1 MQTTVQTL
9 RTRVFACRAHTTI
22 TLGLLLILPFAQS
35 GFAQQ
40 TTPLN
45 FENNYFVTGDYVV
58 AGVGLRGLGVNGFAK
73 KQFTMPDANSV
84 PATGVPQGADIVAAL
99 LYWETVESSG
109 TAFAGQNGFFRP
121 VFAGGPATGYP
132 ISGVVLGNPNA
143 PVSWSSGGCS
153 GSSQGSKTM
162 RTYAADVSRF
172 LPQDSQGNIL
182 ANGTYE
188 VGLAD
193 SGSNGGG
200 TPLTLG
206 ASLIIIYR
214 AITPSL
220 PLTSVVIYDGAF
232 APSNGSSTMSQT
244 MQGFYQA
251 AANPISK
258 LTHIVGNGQSN
269 KYETVSL
276 DGVNLPSRYGNL
288 PPFPGYYN
296 GSWDNP
302 TWSFSGASSPVQAND
317 ASATTTVVPTS
328 SNGGCVSW
336 GAVIMSTTVQNSD
349 NDGILDVWKQNQGYC
364 DASVNEG
371 ACTTTDPSWVSLLG
385 ATLGKKD
392 LFVQLDHMCS
402 IVKADGTCD
411 TTNGYSFNPSAS
423 ALAMLT
429 NAFSPKGINL
439 HLIPGNSGYP
449 AALAT
454 GAIQE
459 QTCTDTT
466 DASGNPVL
474 CEYPNQPGL
483 IGWKAGFEFL
493 KNQPLNYPDE
503 TSCEQAL
510 SGPCI
515 RRFQHGR
522 KDSYHYALFAHA
534 VGLPE
539 WGLQGGSLTN
549 IVASG
554 NTVTFTTSAPHGLT
568 AGTDRVTITDAITNP
583 SLNGTYLV
591 QTANGN
597 TFTIQ
602 IPTAAN
608 ATYTQSTDPWL
619 SVASGRIRSTSGV
632 SDIGGADSL
641 VTLGLWKAAGQTDPV
656 EAGTFMHELGHS
668 LTLTHGGLYYDTPG
682 SYVPTLE
689 PNCKPNYQSVMSYQ
703 FQVDLLD
710 AGVLDYS
717 EQQLSPLNEN
727 GLPAGLTTT
736 DGSPLAYSTTKWYS
750 PFPPGGVGSP
760 VKAHCDGTPL
770 SPNTDPDPTMY
781 LVEGAANPI
790 TPASAWVS
798 GSDVNFDGTTSAA
811 LRGYDDWANLDLRQ
825 IGATGSEIYGGGKLT
840 VGTGKLTVG
849 TGKLTV
855 GTGKLTVGAGKL
867 TVGTG
872 VGDLTFETANSYAR
886 SPRSLTATQA
896 PPPYVHLNWFAP
908 TFGQIGSYNIYRS
921 TNGATAVLISSVLGT
936 SLTFTDTAV
945 TCGPTYSYFVTAVLA
960 NTNPPQESVP
970 SNTTSAIPTC
980 RPTSTTVTSSVNP
993 SIYGQS
999 VTFTATVANTSG
1011 DAATPTGSVQFS
1023 VDGAPFGAAVPLS
1036 GSGTA
1041 ITATSGAT
1049 ATLIVSGS
1057 PHTINAVYTN
1067 TDGGFSGSSGTV
1079 SQAVNPAPTST
1090 TMASS
1095 VNPSIYGQSVTF
1107 TATVAN
1113 IAGAAIS
1120 TATPT
1125 GSVQFYVDG
1134 AASGASVPLSGSGAA
1149 ATAASGATATL
1160 TVNGS
1165 PHTIKA
1171 VYTNADGNFNGS
1183 FGTLSQTV
1191 NPAPTSTTVASS
1203 VNPSIYGQSITFTAT
1218 VANIAGAA
1226 ISTATPTGS
1235 VQFYV
1240 DGAASGASVPLSGS
1254 GAAAKAASGATA
1266 TLTVSGS
1273 PHIIKSVYTNTDG
1286 NFSGS
1291 SGTQS
1296 PGQTVNP
1303 APTSTTVA
1311 SSVNPSIV
1319 GQLVTFTATVA
1330 NTAGAGISTATP
1342 TGSVQFMDG
1351 PSLLGTPQTVSGLGT
1366 ATLTTSALTVGTHPI
1381 TAVYTNIDGNFRG
1394 STSTSVTQFVQDFTI
1409 AATPSAQ
1416 TISSGHQAVY
1426 SIALTPISGLTGT
1439 IALSCSGAP
1448 PNSTCSVS
1456 PSTANLQSTSVAS
1469 TVTLSSNKNVNHGT
1483 FTLTFTGALVGGNLT
1498 HSTTV
1503 QLTVK

>member
-1 MQTTVQTL
+1 MRITVQTL
-9 RTRVFACRAHTTI
+9 RTLLLSCRPARATI
-22 TLGLLLILPFAQS
+22 TLGLLLILGFAPS
-35 GFAQQ
+35 GFTQQ
-40 TTPLN
+40 TAPLN

-58 AGVGLRGLGVNGFAK
+58 AGVGLRGLGVNGFATQ
-73 KQFTMPDANSV
+73 QFTMPDANSV
-84 PATGVPQGADIVAAL
+84 PATGVPQGADIVAAF
-99 LYWETVESSG
+99 LYWETVESSQ

-132 ISGVVLGNPNA
+132 MTGVLLGNPNA

-172 LPQDSQGNIL
+172 LPQDSLGNIV

-188 VGLAD
+188 VRLAD

-214 AITPSL
+214 ALTPSL

-232 APSNGSSTMSQT
+232 APANGSSTMSQT

-251 AANPISK
+251 AAGPISK

-276 DGVNLPSRYGNL
+276 DGVNLASRYGNL

-302 TWSFSGASSPVQAND
+302 TWSFSGASNPVQAND
-317 ASATTTVVPTS
+317 ASATTTVVPNS
-328 SNGGCVSW
+328 SNSGCVSW

-349 NDGILDVWKQNQGYC
+349 DDGLLDVWKQKQGYC

-371 ACTTTDPSWVSLLG
+371 ACTATDPSWVSLPG
-385 ATLGKKD
+385 ATSGKRD

-402 IVKADGTCD
+402 IVNADGSCD
-411 TTNGYSFNPSAS
+411 TTNGYSFYPSDS
-423 ALAMLT
+423 ALTMLT
-429 NAFSPKGINL
+429 NAFLPKGTNGTNL
-439 HLIPGNSGYP
+439 HLIPGNPGYP

-466 DASGNPVL
+466 DASGNLVL
-474 CEYPNQPGL
+474 CEYPNQAGL
-483 IGWKAGFEFL
+483 VGWKAGFEFL

-503 TSCEQAL
+503 NSCQQAL

-534 VGLPE
+534 AGLPE
-539 WGLQGGSLTN
+539 WGLQGGSLTS

-554 NTVTFTTSAPHGLT
+554 NTVTFTTAAPHGLN

-583 SLNGTYLV
+583 SLNGTYFV
-591 QTANGN
+591 QTASGN
-597 TFTIQ
+597 TFSIQ

-608 ATYTQSTDPWL
+608 ATYTPSTDPWL
-619 SVASGRIRSTSGV
+619 SVASGRIRTTSGV

-641 VTLGLWKAAGQTDPV
+641 ITLGLWKAAGQTAPV
-656 EAGTFMHELGHS
+656 QAGTFMHELGHS
-668 LTLTHGGLYYDTPG
+668 LGLTHGGLYYDTPG

-710 AGVLDYS
+710 DGVLDYS
-717 EQQLSPLNEN
+717 EQQLSTLNEN
-727 GLPAGLTTT
+727 GLPAGLAAT
-736 DGSPLAYSTTKWYS
+736 DGGALAYSTTKWYS
-750 PFPPGGVGSP
+750 PVPPNGVGSP
-760 VKAHCDGTPL
+760 VKSHCDGTPL

-781 LVEGAANPI
+781 LVEGAANPLA
-790 TPASAWVS
+790 PASAWLS
-798 GSDVNFDGTTSAA
+798 GSDVNFDGTINAA

-825 IGATGSEIYGGGKLT
+825 IGATGSEISGGGKLT

-872 VGDLTFETANSYAR
+872 VGELTFETANSSVR
-886 SPRSLTATQA
+886 SPRNLTATQTT
-896 PPPYVHLNWFAP
+896 PPRYIQLNWFAP

-921 TNGATAVLISSVLGT
+921 TNGATAVLIRSVPGT
-936 SLTFTDTAV
+936 SLTFTDQAA

-970 SNTTSAIPTC
+970 SNTTAAMPTC
-980 RPTSTTVTSSVNP
+980 ASTSTTVTSSVNP
-993 SIYGQS
+993 SIFGQS
-999 VTFTATVANTSG
+999 ITFTATVANTSG
-1011 DAATPTGSVQFS
+1011 NTATPTGSVQFS
-1023 VDGAPFGAAVPLS
+1023 VDGAPFGAPVVLS
-1036 GSGTA
+1036 GSGSAVTA
-1041 ITATSGAT
+1041 ASGAI
-1049 ATLIVSGS
+1049 ATLTVSGS
-1057 PHTINAVYTN
+1057 PHAINAVYTN
-1067 TDGGFSGSSGTV
+1067 SDGGFIGSSGTLR
-1079 SQAVNPAPTST
+1079 QTVNPAPTST
-1090 TMASS
+1090 TVTSSANPSIYGQSVMFTATVANTSGAGISNATPTGSVQFYVDGAVSGSPISLSGSGAAATAAGGATATLTVVGSPHNIKAVYTNTDGDFIGSSGTLGQTVNPAPTSTIVTSS
-1095 VNPSIYGQSVTF
+1095 VNPSIVGQSVTF

-1113 IAGAAIS
+1113 IAG
-1120 TATPT
+1120 T
-1125 GSVQFYVDG
+1125 
-1134 AASGASVPLSGSGAA
+1134 
-1149 ATAASGATATL
+1149 
-1160 TVNGS
+1160 
-1165 PHTIKA
+1165 
-1171 VYTNADGNFNGS
+1171 
-1183 FGTLSQTV
+1183 
-1191 NPAPTSTTVASS
+1191 
-1203 VNPSIYGQSITFTAT
+1203 
-1218 VANIAGAA
+1218 
-1226 ISTATPTGS
+1226 
-1235 VQFYV
+1235 
-1240 DGAASGASVPLSGS
+1240 
-1254 GAAAKAASGATA
+1254 
-1266 TLTVSGS
+1266 
-1273 PHIIKSVYTNTDG
+1273 
-1286 NFSGS
+1286 
-1291 SGTQS
+1291 
-1296 PGQTVNP
+1296 
-1303 APTSTTVA
+1303 
-1311 SSVNPSIV
+1311 
-1319 GQLVTFTATVA
+1319 
-1330 NTAGAGISTATP
+1330 GISTATP

-1351 PSLLGTPQTVSGLGT
+1351 SSPLGTPKTLSSLGT
-1366 ATLTTSALTVGTHPI
+1366 ATLATSALTAGTHPI

-1394 STSTSVTQFVQDFTI
+1394 STSTSVIQVVQDFSIT
-1409 AATPSAQ
+1409 ATPSAQ
-1416 TISSGHQAVY
+1416 TIPSGHQAIY
-1426 SIALTPISGLTGT
+1426 SITVTPISGLTGT

-1456 PSTANLQSTSVAS
+1456 PSTDNLQGTPVKS
-1469 TVTLSSNKNVNHGT
+1469 TVTLSANKNVNHGT
-1483 FTLTFTGALVGGNLT
+1483 FTLTFTGSLVGGNLS
-1498 HSTTV
+1498 HSSTV
-1503 QLTVK
+1503 QLTVQ

>member
-1 MQTTVQTL
+1 MRTTIKTFRTL
-9 RTRVFACRAHTTI
+9 LLACRPACATT
-22 TLGLLLILPFAQS
+22 TLGLLLILGFAQS

-58 AGVGLRGLGVNGFAK
+58 AGVGLRGLGVNGFATQ
-73 KQFTMPDANSV
+73 QFTMPDANSV
-84 PATGVPQGADIVAAL
+84 PATGVPQGADIVAAF
-99 LYWETVESSG
+99 LYWETVESSQTG
-109 TAFAGQNGFFRP
+109 FAGQNGFFRP
-121 VFAGGPATGYP
+121 VIAGGPATGYP
-132 ISGVVLGNPNA
+132 ITGVLLGNPNA

-182 ANGTYE
+182 ANATYE
-188 VGLAD
+188 VRLAD

-232 APSNGSSTMSQT
+232 APANGSSTMSQT

-251 AANPISK
+251 AAGPISK

-302 TWSFSGASSPVQAND
+302 TWSLSGASNPVQAND
-317 ASATTTVVPTS
+317 ASATTTVVPNS

-349 NDGILDVWKQNQGYC
+349 NDGILDVWKQKQGYC

-371 ACTTTDPSWVSLLG
+371 ACATTDPSWVSLPG
-385 ATLGKKD
+385 ATSGKKD

-402 IVKADGTCD
+402 IVSADGTCD
-411 TTNGYSFNPSAS
+411 TTNGYSFYPSAS
-423 ALAMLT
+423 VLTMLT
-429 NAFSPKGINL
+429 NAFSLKGTNL
-439 HLIPGNSGYP
+439 HLIPGNPGYP

-466 DASGNPVL
+466 DASGNPVS

-483 IGWKAGFEFL
+483 VGWKAGFEFL
-493 KNQPLNYPDE
+493 KNQPLNYKDE

-539 WGLQGGSLTN
+539 WGLQGGSLTSM
-549 IVASG
+549 VTSG
-554 NTVTFTTSAPHGLT
+554 NTVTFTTSTPHRLT

-591 QTANGN
+591 QTASGN

-602 IPTAAN
+602 ILTAAN

-619 SVASGRIRSTSGV
+619 AVASGRIHTTSGV
-632 SDIGGADSL
+632 SDVGGADSL
-641 VTLGLWKAAGQTDPV
+641 ITLGLWKAAGQTDPV
-656 EAGTFMHELGHS
+656 QAGTFMHELGHS
-668 LTLTHGGLYYDTPG
+668 LGLTHGGLYYDTQG

-710 AGVLDYS
+710 QGVLDYS
-717 EQQLSPLNEN
+717 EQQLSTLNEN
-727 GLPAGLTTT
+727 GLPVGLTTT
-736 DGSPLAYSTTKWYS
+736 DGAALAFSTTKWYS
-750 PFPPGGVGSP
+750 PVPPGGVGSP
-760 VKAHCDGTPL
+760 VKSHCDGTPL

-790 TPASAWVS
+790 APASAWVS
-798 GSDVNFDGTTSAA
+798 GSDVNFDGTISAA

-825 IGATGSEIYGGGKLT
+825 IGATGSEIVGGGKLT

-872 VGDLTFETANSYAR
+872 VGELTFETANSSVR
-886 SPRSLTATQA
+886 SPRSLTATQST
-896 PPPYVHLNWFAP
+896 PPRYIQLNWFAP

-980 RPTSTTVTSSVNP
+980 TPTSTTVTSSMNP
-993 SIYGQS
+993 SIFGQS
-999 VTFTATVANTSG
+999 VTFAATVANTSG
-1011 DAATPTGSVQFS
+1011 GTATPTGSVQFS

-1036 GSGTA
+1036 GSGAAVTA
-1041 ITATSGAT
+1041 ASGAT
-1049 ATLIVSGS
+1049 ATLTVSGS

-1067 TDGGFSGSSGTV
+1067 TDGGFNGSSGTL
-1079 SQAVNPAPTST
+1079 SQTVNPAPTST
-1090 TMASS
+1090 TVTTSVNPSIYGQSVTFTSTVVNIAGAGISTATPTGSVQFYVDGVASGAVVPLSRSGAAATAKSSATATLTVSGSPHTIKAVYTNTDRNFNGSSGTLSQTVNPAPTSATVTSS
-1095 VNPSIYGQSVTF
+1095 VNPSIVGQSVTF

-1125 GSVQFYVDG
+1125 GSVQF
-1134 AASGASVPLSGSGAA
+1134 
-1149 ATAASGATATL
+1149 
-1160 TVNGS
+1160 
-1165 PHTIKA
+1165 
-1171 VYTNADGNFNGS
+1171 
-1183 FGTLSQTV
+1183 
-1191 NPAPTSTTVASS
+1191 
-1203 VNPSIYGQSITFTAT
+1203 
-1218 VANIAGAA
+1218 
-1226 ISTATPTGS
+1226 
-1235 VQFYV
+1235 
-1240 DGAASGASVPLSGS
+1240 
-1254 GAAAKAASGATA
+1254 
-1266 TLTVSGS
+1266 
-1273 PHIIKSVYTNTDG
+1273 
-1286 NFSGS
+1286 
-1291 SGTQS
+1291 
-1296 PGQTVNP
+1296 
-1303 APTSTTVA
+1303 
-1311 SSVNPSIV
+1311 
-1319 GQLVTFTATVA
+1319 
-1330 NTAGAGISTATP
+1330 
-1342 TGSVQFMDG
+1342 MDG
-1351 PSLLGTPQTVSGLGT
+1351 LSLLGTPQTVSGLGT
-1366 ATLTTSALTVGTHPI
+1366 ATLTTSALAAGTHPI
-1381 TAVYTNIDGNFRG
+1381 TAVYTNADGNFRG
-1394 STSTSVTQFVQDFTI
+1394 STSTSFGQVVQDFTI
-1409 AATPSAQ
+1409 TATPGAQ

-1426 SIALTPISGLTGT
+1426 SITVTPISGLTGT

-1448 PNSTCSVS
+1448 PNSACSVS
-1456 PSTANLQSTSVAS
+1456 PSADNLQGTPVAS
-1469 TVTLSSNKNVNHGT
+1469 TVTLSANKNVNHGT
-1483 FTLTFTGALVGGNLT
+1483 FTLTFIGSLVGGNLS